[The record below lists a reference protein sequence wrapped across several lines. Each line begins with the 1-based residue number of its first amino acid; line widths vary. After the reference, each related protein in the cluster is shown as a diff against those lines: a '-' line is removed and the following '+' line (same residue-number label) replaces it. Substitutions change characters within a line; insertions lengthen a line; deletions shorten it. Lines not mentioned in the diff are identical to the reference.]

1 MPFAR
6 ILLLGA
12 VFSVVVLCI
21 PDGRA
26 DSIFLK
32 DGFVLRGK
40 VQEEGKMVIDRTED
54 GPILEFVRSGMLYMD
69 DGCRRVIF
77 NPQHVAH
84 IEQKKIIT
92 DHDLKFDAGIFYVD
106 PRPAPPIVEIEET
119 SDWDA
124 NWNRTQRYRSFKNE
138 GGEVKKI
145 QFTLDQHLTRLTPE
159 YAIADNNNKNKR
171 YQLRSHYLT
180 REFGP
185 EQVRF
190 LLASHKDLKDDSKL
204 DDEKRIDRR
213 FRIFHF
219 FAQAEWL
226 SEAGEEL
233 ERIAADFPKAKE
245 RVDEARKNLA
255 ALKAIQLYDDIK
267 RAHDAGQFSWVKRRF
282 PRLPDSGLPEKML
295 TEMRELKAEYEA
307 AEANLQLARRYLDEL
322 PPLLTADDL
331 DVRPVLLDAARA
343 IRDEL
348 HLEHFLKS
356 KAELRGG
363 DKEGVRVARLDTFL
377 AQAQQLERDRK
388 QNNGNSETRPV
399 EVLALAVTGWLL
411 GGRSAE
417 NKPEFARQLW
427 LARKFALEYQKAVGV
442 DARLRLFKKYQD
454 EQSRRNPAISVEEF
468 AQLLPFLP
476 PPEPPAMSGT
486 EAMEFTAD
494 SMRGGRQVHYW
505 AKMPPDY
512 HPGRP
517 WPVLIVAHMSS
528 ETPKDALAHWAEQA
542 ERNGYILAAPEW
554 ETIPGAAYQYSTD
567 EHNIILDLIRDLRR
581 RFQVDSDRVF
591 LTGAGSG
598 GALAFDVG
606 LSHPD
611 QFAGVIPICGIHG
624 GYGTAYSRNAQYL
637 PYYVICGDHCN
648 AIHKENRQLVKEWIG
663 KVYPVLYVEYKG
675 RGMEPYIAEAE
686 HAFDWMNRKVRANPI
701 SENGAIGREFRM
713 LRREDNHFYWLS
725 TEKISPNCIMPVKW
739 KPTVLPATMCAQ
751 VSDGNRISVSTY
763 GLQQVSLWFGRGL
776 KVDIE
781 KPVVISVNLKVLWQ
795 QKVKPNLSLL
805 LDDLYERG
813 DRQRPYIARVDFKLE

>member
-12 VFSVVVLCI
+12 LLSLVVLCI

-32 DGFVLRGK
+32 DGFILRGK

-54 GPILEFVRSGMLYMD
+54 GPILEFVRNGMLYMD

-84 IEQKKIIT
+84 IEQKKIDT
-92 DHDLKFDAGIFYVD
+92 TYDLKFDAGIYYVD
-106 PRPAPPIVEIEET
+106 ARPAPPILEIEET
-119 SDWDA
+119 SDWGPD
-124 NWNRTQRYRSFKNE
+124 WRRTLRYRSFKNE
-138 GGEVKKI
+138 SGDIKKI
-145 QFTLDQHLTRLTPE
+145 QFTLNQQLTRLTPE
-159 YAIADNNNKNKR
+159 YAIADNKHTR

-190 LLASHKDLKDDSKL
+190 LLASHKDLKDDPKL

-219 FAQAEWL
+219 LAQAEWL
-226 SEAGEEL
+226 AEASEEL
-233 ERIAADFPKAKE
+233 ERIAQDFPKAKE
-245 RVDEARKNLA
+245 RVNEARKNLA

-267 RAHDAGQFSWVKRRF
+267 RAHDAGQYPWVKKRF
-282 PRLPDSGLPEKML
+282 AKLPDSGLPEKML

-307 AEANLQLARRYLDEL
+307 AEANLELARRFLKEL
-322 PPLLTADDL
+322 PNLLTADEL
-331 DVRPVLLDAARA
+331 EVRPVLLDAARS
-343 IRDEL
+343 IREEL

-363 DKEGVRVARLDTFL
+363 DKEGVRVGRLETFL

-388 QNNGNSETRPV
+388 QNNGKSEVRPV
-399 EVLALAVTGWLL
+399 EVLSLAVTGWLL

-427 LARKFALEYQKAVGV
+427 LARKFALEYQKTVGV
-442 DARLRLFKKYQD
+442 NARLKLYKTYLN

-468 AQLLPFLP
+468 AQMLPFLP
-476 PPEPPAMSGT
+476 PAEPPAMNSTG
-486 EAMEFTAD
+486 EMEFTAD

-505 AKMPPDY
+505 VHVPPEY

-517 WPVLIVAHMSS
+517 WPVLVIAHMSS
-528 ETPKDALAHWAEQA
+528 ETAKDALARWSEQA
-542 ERNGYILAAPEW
+542 ERNGYIIAAPEW
-554 ETIPGAAYQYSTD
+554 ESIPGAAYKYTAD
-567 EHNIILDLIRDLRR
+567 EHNIILDLVRDLRR
-581 RFQVDSDRVF
+581 KFQVDSDRVF

-606 LSHPD
+606 MSHPD
-611 QFAGVIPICGIHG
+611 QFAGVIPVCGVHG
-624 GYGTAYSRNAQYL
+624 GFGTAYSRNAQYL
-637 PYYVICGDHCN
+637 PYYIICGDHCN
-648 AIHKENRQLVKEWIG
+648 AIHKENRQLVKEWVG
-663 KVYPVLYVEYKG
+663 KQFPVIYVEYKG
-675 RGMEPYIAEAE
+675 RGMEPYTAEAE
-686 HAFDWMNRKVRANPI
+686 FAFDWMNRKVRAYPL
-701 SENGAIGREFRM
+701 SENGSSGREFRM
-713 LRREDNHFYWLS
+713 LRNEDNRFYWLS
-725 TEKISPNCIMPVKW
+725 TEKISSKSIMPVKW
-739 KPTVLPATMCAQ
+739 TPTVQSATMYAQ

-763 GLQQVSLWFGRGL
+763 GLQQVSVWFGRGL
-776 KVDIE
+776 KIDID
-781 KPVVISVNLKVLWQ
+781 KPVLITVNRVPRYEK
-795 QKVKPNLSLL
+795 KVKPDLELL
-805 LDDLYERG
+805 LEDLYDRG
-813 DRQRPYIARVDFKLE
+813 DRQRPYIARVSFDL